1 VSLLQV
7 PFRTRHAGPMR
18 QWTRVAFLRSAL
30 FYLCGFAAA
39 AVLAA
44 LLLGV
49 GRPRTAPPGTAL
61 DDAATAA
68 WMLVISSL
76 PGAAGFA
83 AVACASRAWRAL
95 KATTVAAIAAASGAL
110 GYAGWLTGLGVAAG
124 FAIPFP
130 LGALGAALRLVVP
143 GALLGAAAVGA
154 ARAFTPSTSETA

>member
-1 VSLLQV
+1 
-7 PFRTRHAGPMR
+7 MR

-68 WMLVISSL
+68 WMLGITSL

-95 KATTVAAIAAASGAL
+95 RATTSRDRRRVRRTRLRRLADRPRRRGRIRDPVPARRSRR
-110 GYAGWLTGLGVAAG
+110 
-124 FAIPFP
+124 
-130 LGALGAALRLVVP
+130 GAAP
-143 GALLGAAAVGA
+143 GPAGALLGARAAGA
-154 ARAFTPSTSETA
+154 ARALTPSTSETA